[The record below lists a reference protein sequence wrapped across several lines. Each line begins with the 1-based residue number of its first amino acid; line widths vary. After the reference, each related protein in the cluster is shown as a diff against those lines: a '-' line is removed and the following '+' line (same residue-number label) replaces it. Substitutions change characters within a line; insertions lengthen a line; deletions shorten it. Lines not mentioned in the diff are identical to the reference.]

1 MTFSRLALALLLLM
15 APLLVGVM
23 WVPTGSPLLLALWG
37 ATLVG
42 LGCWT
47 AFRLV
52 MPMNRI
58 LREAGA
64 RDALEARWRLR
75 TLHDE
80 LDAARDLT
88 THQAELVSD
97 LSSGLGE
104 GLIVVDEAMRLRLI
118 NPEAR
123 RFCGHDTARSGSLLL
138 EVLREPKV
146 LKVIRKASRGKR
158 PRPIITE
165 NPRGQWEVRAFP
177 IRRGGAVI
185 LASEVGV
192 VHRAEELR
200 RRFVQDLSHEL
211 RSPLSVLRTTVEAI
225 AEEVEPRAS
234 ELLVRQIERIT
245 LLTDEL
251 QELASLEAGDIQLHA
266 EPLSLPALVDEV
278 LQDLQPEATAATVI
292 VRSDVPPELTIDSDR
307 RALSRVISNLTLNA
321 VKYNRPDGRVV
332 VSAAT
337 SDTGDVELK
346 IEDTGIG
353 IPSSELQAVFQ
364 RFYRIDRARTPG
376 VGGLGLG
383 LAIVKHLVQHLGGT
397 IAASSREGVGT
408 TMTVTLPAALAKDA
422 DDDDEIA
429 EQ

>member
-1 MTFSRLALALLLLM
+1 MSPVRFALGLLGLAAPLLAGLLWLPPGSGVSVMLWAATVGAVGAWAWFRLAL
-15 APLLVGVM
+15 PL
-23 WVPTGSPLLLALWG
+23 
-37 ATLVG
+37 
-42 LGCWT
+42 
-47 AFRLV
+47 
-52 MPMNRI
+52 NRI
-58 LREAGA
+58 LREAHA

-75 TLHDE
+75 SLQDE
-80 LDAARDLT
+80 LTAAREVT

-104 GLIVVDEAMRLRLI
+104 GLIVVDDDMRLRLI
-118 NPEAR
+118 NEEAR
-123 RFCGHDTARSGSLLL
+123 RFCGHDSARSGSLLL

-146 LKVIRKASRGKR
+146 LKLIRKASRGKR

-185 LASEVGV
+185 LASEVGI

-211 RSPLSVLRTTVEAI
+211 RSPLSVLRTTVETI
-225 AEEVEPRAS
+225 AEEVDVRAE

-266 EPLSLPALVDEV
+266 EAVSLQALVDEV
-278 LQDLQPEATAATVI
+278 LEDLQPEARAAQVALT
-292 VRSDVPPELTIDSDR
+292 SELPAELSIQTDR
-307 RALSRVISNLTLNA
+307 RALSRVVSNLVLNA
-321 VKYNRPDGRVV
+321 VKYNRPDGRVQ
-332 VSAAT
+332 VSAAAIGD
-337 SDTGDVELK
+337 DTIELAV
-346 IEDTGIG
+346 EDTGIG

-364 RFYRIDRARTPG
+364 RFYRIDTARTPG

-383 LAIVKHLVQHLGGT
+383 LAIVKHLVHHLGGS
-397 IAASSREGVGT
+397 ISASSREGVGT
-408 TMTVTLPAALAKDA
+408 TMTVALPAVLPVDG
-422 DDDDEIA
+422 DDES
-429 EQ
+429 